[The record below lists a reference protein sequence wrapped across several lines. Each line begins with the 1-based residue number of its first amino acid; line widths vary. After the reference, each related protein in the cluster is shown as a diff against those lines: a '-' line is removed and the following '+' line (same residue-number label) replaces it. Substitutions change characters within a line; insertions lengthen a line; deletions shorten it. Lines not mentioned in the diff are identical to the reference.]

1 MMITSLREI
10 YNKLE
15 GDVGE
20 EQHIIEG
27 ENKASTMVK
36 AITTKGKFLLQILL
50 SDISFASFHFFLL
63 IFILL

>member
-36 AITTKGKFLLQILL
+36 AITTKGKFHLQILL

>member
-20 EQHIIEG
+20 EQHIIKG